1 MIKKNSSHSSKSRTL
16 KPKEK
21 DFLIAIIGEND
32 PKSIGLESLDS
43 ILVQELL
50 DGHMGSIRFLHD
62 PYERRNR
69 QLGQKWK
76 EIQFYDEDGI
86 LVLASIL
93 LDNKGLAYELEIWK
107 TDFNPLIRF
116 PKKEDISIVPS

>member
-16 KPKEK
+16 KPEEK

-50 DGHMGSIRFLHD
+50 DGHMVPFDFCTIHMKEEIVNSVKNGRRF
-62 PYERRNR
+62 NFTTKM
-69 QLGQKWK
+69 G
-76 EIQFYDEDGI
+76 F
-86 LVLASIL
+86 
-93 LDNKGLAYELEIWK
+93 
-107 TDFNPLIRF
+107 
-116 PKKEDISIVPS
+116 